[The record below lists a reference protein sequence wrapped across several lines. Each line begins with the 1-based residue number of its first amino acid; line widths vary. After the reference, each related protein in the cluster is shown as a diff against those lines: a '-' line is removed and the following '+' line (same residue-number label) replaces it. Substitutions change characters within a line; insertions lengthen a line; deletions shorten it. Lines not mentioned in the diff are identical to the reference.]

1 MIRDALG
8 DRMKTYYE
16 EVTKTKLTRRTPVII
31 RLDGCHFHTFTRGF
45 KKPFDEVMIKSMQAT
60 MKYLCENIQG
70 CVLGYTQSDEI
81 TLVLVDYKE
90 LNTSAWFDYE
100 VQKITSVSAA
110 LATYAFN
117 KYFNEYYLDSI
128 AEKCGELDKYDLAH
142 DTARRKGAYFDS
154 RVFNIPKEE
163 VTNCILWRQLDAER
177 NSINSLAQSLFSH
190 KSLQGLN
197 LKDTKAK
204 LETEKGIIWGNLPTT
219 QKRGSCCV
227 KVYNKVVGG
236 SYNSVEGYKNFT
248 LPETDAVK
256 GEWII
261 DNNIPKFIDEGRN
274 YVEKL
279 VFIDE

>member
-16 EVTKTKLTRRTPVII
+16 EVTKTRLTRRMPVII

-45 KKPFDEVMIKSMQAT
+45 KKPFDELMIKSMQAT

-81 TLVLVDYKE
+81 TLVLVDYAKLE
-90 LNTSAWFDYE
+90 TSAWFDYE
-100 VQKITSVSAA
+100 VQKMVSVSAA

-117 KYFNEYYLDSI
+117 KYFNEFYLEQLAD
-128 AEKCGELDKYDLAH
+128 KGEADKYDLVY
-142 DTARRKGAYFDS
+142 DEARRKGAYFDS

-163 VTNCILWRQLDAER
+163 VTNCVLWRQLDAER

-197 LKDTKAK
+197 IKDTKAK
-204 LETEKGIIWGNLPTT
+204 IEAEKGIIWGNLPTT

-236 SYNSVEGYKNFT
+236 SYNSVEGYKDFT

-261 DNNIPKFIDEGRN
+261 DNNIPRFIDEGRN

-279 VFIDE
+279 VFIGE